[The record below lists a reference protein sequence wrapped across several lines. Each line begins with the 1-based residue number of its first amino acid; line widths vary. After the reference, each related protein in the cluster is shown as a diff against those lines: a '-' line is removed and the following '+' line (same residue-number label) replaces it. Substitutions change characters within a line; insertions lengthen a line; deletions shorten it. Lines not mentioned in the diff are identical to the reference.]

1 MEKYI
6 IISNAIILGA
16 GICSILSTQGKQKES
31 IVFIE
36 FLGTILRII
45 GNTLARN
52 FTDAIAKIIKGISQ
66 FLSIKNKFNKASL
79 TILSCIYIILA
90 LSVVYIFGDI
100 KYIVAIIPSL
110 LEFYALLTPST
121 KKYRWYIVTTKAFW
135 ILNNFIFK
143 LYVGVIIDVIVII
156 GHLFK
161 IRKKEEEEKCLK
173 S

>member
-16 GICSILSTQGKQKES
+16 GICSILSTQGKQKKN

-45 GNTLARN
+45 GNALAKN

-121 KKYRWYIVTTKAFW
+121 KKYRWYIVTTKTFW
-135 ILNNFIFK
+135 ILNNLIFK
-143 LYVGVIIDVIVII
+143 LYVGVIIDIIVII
-156 GHLFK
+156 CHLLK
-161 IRKKEEEEKCLK
+161 LYKNKE
-173 S
+173 